1 MDLENEI
8 GILRDNIR
16 ELQKQLGQAH
26 TRIGELM
33 SEKSISSNEEVVKQK
48 QFIQELTGEIS
59 KTDSELIKK
68 IQSQMDSIPQVLDSR
83 PPRPK
88 LAKNEKYVSVNKDGN
103 MVYLEEASKGIL
115 ED

>member
-1 MDLENEI
+1 
-8 GILRDNIR
+8 
-16 ELQKQLGQAH
+16 
-26 TRIGELM
+26 M
-33 SEKSISSNEEVVKQK
+33 SEKSTSSNEEVVKQK